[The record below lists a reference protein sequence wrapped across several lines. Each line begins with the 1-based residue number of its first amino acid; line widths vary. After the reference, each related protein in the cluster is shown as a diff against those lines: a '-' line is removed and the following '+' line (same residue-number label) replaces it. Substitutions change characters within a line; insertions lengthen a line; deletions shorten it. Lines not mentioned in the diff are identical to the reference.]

1 MVAVRLLH
9 DTSISPRRREARP
22 VLRGMN
28 EEPREDYDLFRDPR
42 RQRQEIVPEPTPHE
56 RRSDVRIQVRAVP

>member
-1 MVAVRLLH
+1 
-9 DTSISPRRREARP
+9 
-22 VLRGMN
+22 MN